1 MGSIVGI
8 ALVCSLAP
16 ETLGVFSGSCTG
28 DQNIDLKQIGCQ
40 IFLQQRGVTVTEN
53 HSLGSATVASF
64 RRVPAQQGEESY
76 IYRGKRKLRGLQ

>member
-1 MGSIVGI
+1 MGSIVGIALVCSLAPAIVGI

-40 IFLQQRGVTVTEN
+40 IFLQQR
-53 HSLGSATVASF
+53 
-64 RRVPAQQGEESY
+64 
-76 IYRGKRKLRGLQ
+76 